1 MIDIIF
7 IEVSFRAS
15 PPGINIPKEA
25 IGTFLLCF
33 TVWETAVTKV
43 ASSGKNSCLV
53 PLARTQT
60 WQSEI
65 LPILT
70 IHNWWSGW
78 WFGAFL
84 IFHSIWDNPSR
95 WFIFFKMVVAPP
107 TSDVP
112 WPLITVNRNKTNSLQ
127 ICVYFVVHGH
137 CVTKQDPGT
146 KIAKL

>member
-53 PLARTQT
+53 PLGVIKNVA
-60 WQSEI
+60 I
-65 LPILT
+65 
-70 IHNWWSGW
+70 G
-78 WFGAFL
+78 
-84 IFHSIWDNPSR
+84 NPSN
-95 WFIFFKMVVAPP
+95 PYNP
-107 TSDVP
+107 
-112 WPLITVNRNKTNSLQ
+112 
-127 ICVYFVVHGH
+127 
-137 CVTKQDPGT
+137 
-146 KIAKL
+146 